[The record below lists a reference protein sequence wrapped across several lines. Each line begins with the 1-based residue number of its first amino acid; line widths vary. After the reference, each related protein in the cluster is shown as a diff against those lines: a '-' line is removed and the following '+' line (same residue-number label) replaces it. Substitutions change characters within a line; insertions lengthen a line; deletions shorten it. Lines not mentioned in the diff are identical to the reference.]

1 MNSLWRRFLTTWEK
15 KLARSLSSKLKNV
28 LRIIWKLLDWK
39 SIVKWR
45 ISAIRTI
52 IISTITWKIK
62 SFQPLLDQQKLE
74 LQCNI
79 LILIHITIL
88 VCMEDTQA
96 IIHLVTV
103 VLMVA
108 MVIHIHTCL
117 MIEDKRLNS
126 KEKMQK
132 VFKSKNLTNQMQVPD
147 PERAFLQLNQLKAWN
162 KEKLSDQQP
171 QLLNPLASTLIIT
184 KRLTKL
190 QLKRD

>member
-1 MNSLWRRFLTTWEK
+1 
-15 KLARSLSSKLKNV
+15 
-28 LRIIWKLLDWK
+28 
-39 SIVKWR
+39 
-45 ISAIRTI
+45 
-52 IISTITWKIK
+52 
-62 SFQPLLDQQKLE
+62 
-74 LQCNI
+74 
-79 LILIHITIL
+79 
-88 VCMEDTQA
+88 
-96 IIHLVTV
+96 
-103 VLMVA
+103 
-108 MVIHIHTCL
+108 

-162 KEKLSDQQP
+162 REKLSDQQP

>member
-1 MNSLWRRFLTTWEK
+1 
-15 KLARSLSSKLKNV
+15 
-28 LRIIWKLLDWK
+28 
-39 SIVKWR
+39 
-45 ISAIRTI
+45 
-52 IISTITWKIK
+52 
-62 SFQPLLDQQKLE
+62 
-74 LQCNI
+74 
-79 LILIHITIL
+79 
-88 VCMEDTQA
+88 
-96 IIHLVTV
+96 
-103 VLMVA
+103 
-108 MVIHIHTCL
+108 
-117 MIEDKRLNS
+117 MIEDKRLNL